1 MNRNIIFTVSAV
13 CISLLLS
20 NSCSRIGIEPESASG
35 EIVSVEL
42 SSSRPEVKGTPVT
55 DDNILDVKGTLKIS
69 AYGTEDYSA
78 LFSEKELS
86 YNAEKGLWVISDD
99 PQWPEED
106 IQKFS
111 FWAWSDDGEG
121 AGKIRPEINDVRT
134 EMSFSYA
141 VPSAS
146 GESAQMQPDLLFAQ
160 TAKKHID
167 CPNGKV
173 YLTMLHALSS
183 LNFEVDANVDPGV
196 LNSIRIEGVKGSG
209 DCVFD
214 GKKFSWTATGDPESF
229 TQTFNVTYDGAKDIT
244 AEDYTK
250 TFMMIPQVLD
260 GAQIY
265 ITYTPQGATES
276 MTLTAS
282 FPNGDLWTAGELN
295 RYVISNEGIRYNDTI
310 LSWDEGVNKSLPL
323 VDKSYIF
330 EVAQNEM
337 IFSNTSTTLEL
348 KYKISS
354 FCKTGGRTSAF
365 TTTAIS
371 YNAEYST
378 DGGSTWLPYDETA
391 ATATGITGLK
401 AEGNAGSVTDITS
414 SSAKTV
420 PLTAAKRN
428 SMEISQYHWLD
439 DPISA
444 DAWDL
449 SKCSIGGEYL
459 ASNPSNTANCYI
471 VKHPGSYT
479 LPCVYGN
486 SIKDGAIS
494 EAGYKYNNASSDPQ
508 ILKHFLNAR
517 GLPISSPYVLA
528 DVECSHPKA
537 ALMWCDA
544 KDDADNLLIQNVE
557 LHNEA
562 NPASAYISFSTMD
575 KSKMV
580 EGNAVLVLYD
590 DVNEDG
596 KYSPN
601 NTSLT
606 DRAVLLSKD
615 VALWS
620 WHIWVSANDLSETGA
635 FCLDSDVGGSDPC
648 TIMKK
653 PLGWA
658 APNGSIRYYAAPGYE
673 SFIIR
678 LHQVEG
684 DADYR
689 YLYISQPDIVLDI
702 NASAVFYQGGR
713 KDPFVGGT
721 IPSSAM
727 INKEMYGDVTSLIS
741 TTSTAV
747 FPSSKPETS
756 ATQSVGL
763 TISRPDLLDEV
774 ASKGL
779 DNYYLNYWSM
789 YNNFGAEFNKPT
801 IKTVY
806 DPSPYGYV
814 VTSVRQFRNITN
826 KDMFGI
832 ANYGYVIK
840 KGHFIPFTGYR
851 KIESAATLASMKT
864 YADFWTSCPDK
875 SSAQKTFAVQ
885 LHTNSGT
892 YYAETIKANRNLGYA
907 VLPSLERIAY

>member
-1 MNRNIIFTVSAV
+1 MNRNIKFTVSAV

-55 DDNILDVKGTLKIS
+55 DDNILDVKGALKIS

-78 LFSEKELS
+78 LFSEKELF

-214 GKKFSWTATGDPESF
+214 GKEFSWTATGDPESF

-295 RYVISNEGIRYNDTI
+295 KYVISNDGIRYNTTI
-310 LSWDEGVNKSLPL
+310 LSWNENGAGLPL
-323 VDKSYIF
+323 ADFYYHF
-330 EVAQNEM
+330 EVADNDLT
-337 IFSNTSTTLEL
+337 FTNTGATASLSF
-348 KYKISS
+348 KVSS
-354 FCKTGGRTSAF
+354 YYSIGGRRTPYSEAY
-365 TTTAIS
+365 ALA
-371 YNAEYST
+371 YDAEYSI
-378 DGGSTWLPYDETA
+378 DGGENWFPFDGRASEL
-391 ATATGITGLK
+391 TGISGLS
-401 AEGNAGSVTDITS
+401 ATGNAGSKTEITS
-414 SSAKTV
+414 TTGTKVA
-420 PLTAAKRN
+420 LTAAIRTAQ
-428 SMEISQYHWLD
+428 EISQYRWAD
-439 DPISA
+439 DPITA
-444 DAWDL
+444 TNWDL
-449 SKCSIGGEYL
+449 SKCSIGGEYV
-459 ASNPSNTANCYI
+459 ATNQSNTANCYI
-471 VKHPGSYT
+471 VKHSGSYT
-479 LPCVYGN
+479 IPCVYGN
-486 SIKDGAIS
+486 AIKDGS
-494 EAGYKYNNASSDPQ
+494 PSDAGYKYAYSTSDVHM
-508 ILKHFLNAR
+508 LTHFLNSK

-528 DVECSHPKA
+528 DVKCSNPKA

-557 LHNEA
+557 LHNA
-562 NPASAYISFSTMD
+562 TNPASAYISFSTMD

-590 DVNEDG
+590 DVNKDG
-596 KYSPN
+596 NYSPN
-601 NTSLT
+601 NSKL
-606 DRAVLLSKD
+606 DNKDILLSED

-620 WHIWVSANDLSETGA
+620 WHLWVTSADLSESA
-635 FCLDSDVGGSDPC
+635 VVELSSSVANSDPGF
-648 TIMKK
+648 MMNK
-653 PLGWA
+653 PLGWS
-658 APNGSIRYYAAPGYE
+658 APNGSTRYHVTEGYD

-678 LHQVEG
+678 LKQQRG
-684 DADYR
+684 DAGYR
-689 YLYISQPDIVLDI
+689 YVYISQPEITLDD
-702 NASAVFYQGGR
+702 NASAVHYQGGR
-713 KDPFVGGT
+713 KDPVAGAYKEEDSFV
-721 IPSSAM
+721 
-727 INKEMYGDVTSLIS
+727 NKPMYGDISALTVITSSKVFPTTKKVEDAQQIIS
-741 TTSTAV
+741 TI
-747 FPSSKPETS
+747 
-756 ATQSVGL
+756 
-763 TISRPDLLDEV
+763 ISRPDLYDGLSTD
-774 ASKGL
+774 SYGL
-779 DNYYLNYWSM
+779 DNFYLNCWSM
-789 YNNFGAEFNKPT
+789 NNSFGPEYNKPT
-801 IKTVY
+801 VKTVY

-814 VTSVRQFRNITN
+814 IPSVRQYRNIVKSNLVLLT
-826 KDMFGI
+826 G
-832 ANYGYVIK
+832 YGYISK
-840 KGHFIPFTGYR
+840 KGLFIPLAGYR
-851 KIESAATLASMKT
+851 KSNVMTNMT
-864 YADFWTSCPDK
+864 TTGYYWTSNPEKTNITRYWRFRINNNPIDI
-875 SSAQKTFAVQ
+875 SAQ
-885 LHTNSGT
+885 S
-892 YYAETIKANRNLGYA
+892 RNLA
-907 VLPSLERIAY
+907 FPIMPVLDEFTE